1 MKGLLI
7 KDFKLLKNQK
17 QFFIVIGL
25 ITLMFMATN
34 DNPYFTITYATM
46 MFSMFTMSTISY
58 DEYDNGAAYLF
69 SLPISRKGYVGE
81 KYVFGVL
88 TSLLAWLIVT
98 VLNFVFVIVRK
109 LEIEPQELGVVSVVA
124 LVVAGMV
131 LAISIPLQLKFGAE
145 KSRMAF
151 FAVFALAF
159 VVAFIFVKVMERTS
173 VNFTAILEKL
183 DQASFGSMT
192 AILLLIG
199 AVMLGISALISMRV
213 MDRKEF

>member
-1 MKGLLI
+1 
-7 KDFKLLKNQK
+7 
-17 QFFIVIGL
+17 
-25 ITLMFMATN
+25 
-34 DNPYFTITYATM
+34 M

-69 SLPISRKGYVGE
+69 SLPISRKGYVAE
-81 KYVFGVL
+81 KYLFGVL

>member
-173 VNFTAILEKL
+173 VNFTAILETL

>member
-17 QFFIVIGL
+17 QFFVVIGL

-34 DNPYFTITYATM
+34 DSPYFTITYATM

-81 KYVFGVL
+81 KYLFGVL
-88 TSLLAWLIVT
+88 TSFLAWLIVT
-98 VLNFVFVIVRK
+98 ALDFVFVMVRK

-124 LVVAGMV
+124 LVVAGMI

-159 VVAFIFVKVMERTS
+159 VVAFVFIKVMEKTS

-192 AILLLIG
+192 VILLL
-199 AVMLGISALISMRV
+199 AWALMLGISALVSLRV
-213 MDRKEF
+213 MERKEF